1 MLNIASIDVQS
12 TWSWSYSMSGSVVA
26 NVAYDL
32 FTASTPTGSNVNEIM
47 IWLANYNAGPI
58 SSAYNSDGT
67 PKAAASNL
75 NLAGHTW

>member
-1 MLNIASIDVQS
+1 
-12 TWSWSYSMSGSVVA
+12 MSGSVVA

-32 FTASTPTGSNVNEIM
+32 FTASTPTGINVNEIM

-67 PKAAASNL
+67 PKAAASSL